1 MKIWIDILTPKQV
14 LFLGALA
21 TRLQKAGH
29 EIFLTTRRYR
39 EVNQLLETKGYKAK
53 LVGEHGGASIFSK
66 LTASALRVAFLAK
79 HVRQVK
85 PSLAVSFSSVEAS
98 RVAFGLSIPHY
109 CVSDSPHAVA
119 VSKLSVP
126 LSKRLFTPWI
136 IPKDVWTRFGISNE
150 RIITYRAID
159 PVVWIRGFRPNERVL
174 KELNLKKDNPIV
186 TVRPEETYAAYML
199 QENVG
204 QRSVTEDVVQNLLKF
219 GKDLQIVIVGRYDKE
234 FVNKWRRFGRQVRV
248 TKSIID
254 GPSLVAHSSLFI
266 GAGGTMTA
274 EAALLGVPTVS
285 IYPGQPTFIEEYLIK
300 IGLIHRSLNPRR
312 LTSASIKMMSDVN
325 FLRKHRAMSKRFL
338 RSMEDP
344 IAKIVSSL
352 ERLER

>member
-1 MKIWIDILTPKQV
+1 
-14 LFLGALA
+14 
-21 TRLQKAGH
+21 
-29 EIFLTTRRYR
+29 
-39 EVNQLLETKGYKAK
+39 
-53 LVGEHGGASIFSK
+53 
-66 LTASALRVAFLAK
+66 
-79 HVRQVK
+79 
-85 PSLAVSFSSVEAS
+85 
-98 RVAFGLSIPHY
+98 
-109 CVSDSPHAVA
+109 
-119 VSKLSVP
+119 VP